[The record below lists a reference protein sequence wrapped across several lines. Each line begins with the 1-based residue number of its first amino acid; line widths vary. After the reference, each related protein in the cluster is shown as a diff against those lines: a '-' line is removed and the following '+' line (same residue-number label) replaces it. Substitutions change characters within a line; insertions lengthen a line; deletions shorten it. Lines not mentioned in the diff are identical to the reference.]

1 MAVPPAL
8 IGAIAKNTG
17 MFKVRSAEIATNRL
31 DWRLTDYEPYG
42 NGTKVKEI
50 PDDQTSM
57 VVPLV
62 FQYLTPKWVSFIG
75 KRLRCKTSSQSTEMF
90 KVSEL
95 YQQQ

>member
-17 MFKVRSAEIATNRL
+17 KLPSVNNVRFLVISSVMRIIYAHS
-31 DWRLTDYEPYG
+31 DWRLTDYEPWG
-42 NGTKVKEI
+42 NGTKVENI

-75 KRLRCKTSSQSTEMF
+75 TLRH
-90 KVSEL
+90 
-95 YQQQ
+95 